1 MIGVR
6 QYCGTVAPAEA
17 RPDRRRRSE
26 EHNGC
31 NHQKGKRLPMKED
44 DQKTGPEPLSA
55 AWLRAAADFWEVAAK
70 MAKGEAPPGETPP
83 SEKHTRPPLTEWGQT
98 ALEKWPFLS
107 YLMQQAPA
115 PPDFLLQVS
124 ETLPEVSLQMARLG
138 FEGYFRLQQQWLE
151 QIGKMVQGVEAGKSD
166 ILGRDTVKAWTEI
179 YGQDFRQVLSLPQ
192 LGLTRVFQEKL
203 TKATSAFSQFQ
214 EAMAEFLQV
223 LHLPVETS
231 LEVMKARLEELGK
244 EGNLSDDFKDY
255 YDMWVK
261 ILEGHYMILLK
272 SPEYLNSLGNIL
284 IAGGKFT
291 VARQELLG
299 DILKALN
306 IPTYKDLDEL
316 GKELYLLKKK
326 VFTKPSKKVRK
337 PKN

>member
-1 MIGVR
+1 
-6 QYCGTVAPAEA
+6 
-17 RPDRRRRSE
+17 
-26 EHNGC
+26 
-31 NHQKGKRLPMKED
+31 MKED

-55 AWLRAAADFWEVAAK
+55 AWLKAAADFWEAAAK
-70 MAKGEAPPGETPP
+70 MAKAEAPPGEAPP
-83 SEKHTRPPLTEWGQT
+83 SAKDTRPPFTAWGQT
-98 ALEKWPFLS
+98 AQGNWPWLSFL
-107 YLMQQAPA
+107 MQAPA
-115 PPDFLLQVS
+115 PQDFLLRAI

-138 FEGYFRLQQQWLE
+138 FEGYFRLQQQGLE
-151 QIGKMVQGVEAGKSD
+151 QFDKMVQGVEAGKSD
-166 ILGRDTVKAWTEI
+166 LLGRDTVKAWTEI

-192 LGLTRVFQEKL
+192 LGLNRVFQERL
-203 TKATSAFSQFQ
+203 TKATKAFSQFQ
-214 EAMAEFLQV
+214 EALAAFLQV
-223 LHLPVETS
+223 LSLPMETS

-272 SPEYLNSLGNIL
+272 SPEYLGSLGNIL
-284 IAGGKFT
+284 MAAGKFT

-299 DILKALN
+299 DILKAQG

-326 VFTKPSKKVRK
+326 VFTRPSKKVQK
-337 PKN
+337 PQN